1 MPDDLQA
8 LETVLDRQAKGYFGK
23 FRAFVVDNED
33 PDGRGRLK
41 LTIPSVLG
49 SEASDWALP
58 CFAYGG
64 GAGFGIIAVPPVDAQ
79 VVVEFIE
86 GDVSS
91 PIWTGTFWRSADEVP
106 EEASAGSAA
115 STKLLKTEAGHL
127 LSFEDTDGETKITL
141 QSADDAL
148 VEMDETG
155 SIALTGSD
163 GGTVHLDAEA
173 GTLTVE
179 DANGNSLV
187 LSSSGIEATDANGN
201 TITMA
206 SSGVEVSASA
216 KVTISS
222 SQVTVGT
229 GAAEPLIKGQSFMSL
244 FNTHVHT
251 TTAPG
256 SPTSPP
262 MAPLTPAMMTTA
274 TKGA

>member
-8 LETVLDRQAKGYFGK
+8 LDAVLDRQARSYFGK

-33 PDGRGRLK
+33 PEGRGRLK

-49 SEASDWALP
+49 AETSDWALP
-58 CFAYGG
+58 CFPYGG
-64 GAGFGIIAVPPVDAQ
+64 GADFGWMAVPPVDAQ
-79 VVVEFIE
+79 VVVEFLE

-91 PIWTGTFWRSADEVP
+91 PIWTGTFHRGAGEVP
-106 EEASAGSAA
+106 EEAGAGSAA

-141 QSADDAL
+141 RSAEAAT

-155 SIALTGSD
+155 SIALTGAD
-163 GGTVHLDAEA
+163 GGTVTLDAEG

-187 LSSSGIEATDANGN
+187 MSSSGIEASDASGN
-201 TITMA
+201 TISMT
-206 SSGVEVSASA
+206 SGGVEVSAT
-216 KVTISS
+216 TIKISG
-222 SQVTVGT
+222 SQVTLGS
-229 GAAEPLIKGQSFMSL
+229 GSAEPLIKGQSFMTF
-244 FNTHVHT
+244 FNTHTHT
-251 TTAPG
+251 ATSIGA
-256 SPTSPP
+256 PTSPP
-262 MAPLTPAMMTTA
+262 MVPLTPAMMTTA